1 MVVRCTSIS
10 AVDSEKVYRQLVG
23 ALFIIGW
30 NVVWTSLIM
39 LFIKHVLRI
48 PLRMSDDVLLIGDDA
63 IHGEAA
69 YSLADDLEMG
79 DLDTPTP
86 DDSGSEQK

>member
-1 MVVRCTSIS
+1 
-10 AVDSEKVYRQLVG
+10 
-23 ALFIIGW
+23 
-30 NVVWTSLIM
+30 M

-48 PLRMSDDVLLIGDDA
+48 PLRMSDEVLLIGDDA

-79 DLDTPTP
+79 DLDTPSP
-86 DDSGSEQK
+86 DDTGSEQK